1 MLCETWRLYAS
12 VATGRLT
19 LLRMKKLPALLA
31 FFFSALAANAQNPIN
46 WTEKQLMEPATLAKA
61 IEAKK
66 DVPLMVS
73 VGPGALIPNS
83 VDIGPG
89 NEAENI
95 AELKQLLATK
105 KKRDKVVV
113 YCGCCPF
120 AKCPNVRPAIA
131 ALKDAGFTN
140 YYLLNLK
147 TNLKTDWI
155 DKGYPTIK

>member
-1 MLCETWRLYAS
+1 
-12 VATGRLT
+12 
-19 LLRMKKLPALLA
+19 MKKQQFKLILIALL
-31 FFFSALAANAQNPIN
+31 FYTGTVQAQNPIN

-66 DVPLMVS
+66 EVPLMVS

-95 AELKQLLATK
+95 AELKKLLATK
-105 KKRDKVVV
+105 KKSDKVVV

-120 AKCPNVRPAIA
+120 ERCPNVRPAIA

-155 DKGYPTIK
+155 SKGYPTTN

>member
-1 MLCETWRLYAS
+1 
-12 VATGRLT
+12 
-19 LLRMKKLPALLA
+19 MKKWKAFLLA
-31 FFFSALAANAQNPIN
+31 AGLFLVANAQAQNPIN
-46 WTEKQLMEPATLAKA
+46 WTDKQLMEPATLAQTMA
-61 IEAKK
+61 AKK
-66 DVPLMVS
+66 DVPLVISM
-73 VGPGALIPNS
+73 GPGALIPNS

-95 AELKQLLATK
+95 AELKSLLATK
-105 KKRDKVVV
+105 KKTDKVVV

-120 AKCPNVRPAIA
+120 DRCPNVRPAIA

-155 DKGYPTIK
+155 DKGFPTMK

>member
-1 MLCETWRLYAS
+1 M
-12 VATGRLT
+12 ATSPVKFSI
-19 LLRMKKLPALLA
+19 MKKWKAFLLA
-31 FFFSALAANAQNPIN
+31 AGLFLVANAQAQNPIN
-46 WTEKQLMEPATLAKA
+46 WTDKQLMEPATLAQTMA
-61 IEAKK
+61 AKK
-66 DVPLMVS
+66 DVPLVISM
-73 VGPGALIPNS
+73 GPGALIPNS

-95 AELKQLLATK
+95 AELKSLLATK
-105 KKRDKVVV
+105 KKTDKVVV

-120 AKCPNVRPAIA
+120 DRCPNVRPAIA

-155 DKGYPTIK
+155 DKGFPTMK